1 MNSLELWIPITLAA
15 AFLQN
20 LRSALQ
26 KHLKA
31 SLSTSGATFSR
42 FAFAAPLAMLYVF
55 VLSSLGD
62 YALPTP
68 PGAFFGYMM
77 IGGVGQ
83 ILGTALLVSLFAFRN
98 FAVGTTFSKTETV
111 QTAIFGLLILGDHL
125 TLMAALAIL
134 ISFAGVFAISSARA
148 PRGIRGMLA
157 SLADRMALIGIG
169 SGACFAIS
177 AVSYRAAS
185 LSLGGDGF
193 LMQAAF
199 TLAAVTIFQT
209 LLMAVYMRWREPGQ
223 ITAVLRSWRV
233 SSLVG
238 LAGMLASA
246 GWFTAMT
253 IQNAAY
259 VRALGQVELIFTF
272 AASYFV
278 FRERSNRLELIG
290 IGLVIA
296 GIVVL
301 LLGAD

>member
-1 MNSLELWIPITLAA
+1 VELWIPITLAA

-42 FAFAAPLAMLYVF
+42 FAYAAPLAILYAV
-55 VLSSLGD
+55 SLWGLGGF
-62 YALPTP
+62 ALPTP
-68 PGAFFGYMM
+68 GVVFFGYMA
-77 IGGVGQ
+77 IGGIGQ
-83 ILGTALLVSLFAFRN
+83 ILATALLVYLFSFRN
-98 FAVGTTFSKTETV
+98 FAVGTTFSKTETI
-111 QTAIFGLLILGDHL
+111 QTAIFGFFVLGDQL
-125 TLMAALAIL
+125 TLSALLAIL
-134 ISFAGVFAISSARA
+134 ISLAGVFAISSARSD
-148 PRGIRGMLA
+148 RGLGGLISNLT
-157 SLADRMALIGIG
+157 DRTALIGIA
-169 SGACFAIS
+169 SGACFGIS

-185 LSLGGDGF
+185 LSLGGNSF

-199 TLAAVTIFQT
+199 TLAAVTMFQT
-209 LLMAVYMRWREPGQ
+209 VLMALYMRWREPGQ

-272 AASYFV
+272 FFSYFV
-278 FRERSNRLELIG
+278 FGERSNRMELIG
-290 IGLVIA
+290 IALVTV
-296 GIVVL
+296 GILVL
-301 LLGAD
+301 LVGKG

>member
-1 MNSLELWIPITLAA
+1 MELWIPITLAA
-15 AFLQN
+15 AFCQN

-42 FAFAAPLAMLYVF
+42 FLYAAPLAVLYTVVLATVGEFTLPKPNAAF
-55 VLSSLGD
+55 V
-62 YALPTP
+62 
-68 PGAFFGYMM
+68 GYMM

-83 ILGTALLVSLFAFRN
+83 IVATALLVYLFSFRN

-111 QTAIFGLLILGDHL
+111 QAALFGLLILGDRL
-125 TLMAALAIL
+125 TLTALIAIM
-134 ISFAGVFAISSARA
+134 ISLAGVFAISSARA
-148 PRGIRGMLA
+148 PKGLSGILG
-157 SLADRMALIGIG
+157 SLTERTALIGIA
-169 SGACFAIS
+169 SGACFGIS

-209 LLMAVYMRWREPGQ
+209 IVMAVYMRWREPGQ
-223 ITAVLRSWRV
+223 ITDVLRSWRV
-233 SSLVG
+233 SWLVG

-246 GWFTAMT
+246 GWFTAVT

-272 AASYFV
+272 AFSYFV
-278 FRERSNRLELIG
+278 FGERSNRLELIG
-290 IGLVIA
+290 IALVTV
-296 GIVVL
+296 GILVL
-301 LLGAD
+301 LVGN